1 MDWKVWK
8 EIDVGTELE
17 EYNKKLEVEVV
28 VPLVEMEMTKEPE
41 LKIEEK
47 EETNVEMK
55 PIEPATENI
64 EGGLKEEKSMEVD
77 QSIAVS
83 AEQEAVNTEAV

>member
-17 EYNKKLEVEVV
+17 EYNKKLEVELVA
-28 VPLVEMEMTKEPE
+28 PLVEMEITKEPE
-41 LKIEEK
+41 LKIDEK

-55 PIEPATENI
+55 PIEPVAESNDRDLK
-64 EGGLKEEKSMEVD
+64 EEGLKEEKSMEVD
-77 QSIAVS
+77 QSIVVS
-83 AEQEAVNTEAV
+83 AE